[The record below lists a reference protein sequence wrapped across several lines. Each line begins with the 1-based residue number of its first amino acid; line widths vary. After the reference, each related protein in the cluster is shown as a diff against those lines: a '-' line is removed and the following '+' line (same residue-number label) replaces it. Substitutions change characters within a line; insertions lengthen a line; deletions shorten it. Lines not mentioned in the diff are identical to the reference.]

1 MFRHKGKNRTYFH
14 NLELASALSFV
25 AGIVNIVGVLSI
37 KILTTNITGHFAFF
51 SEEMLLENYYVAFVY
66 LLFILSFLIGAFT
79 SSFIVE
85 LSFGYKKIRPHL
97 IPLIIEILIFTLI
110 GLSDFKSFGITIS
123 SHMIACFL
131 LFTMGSQN
139 ALVTRVSQSVVRTTH
154 LTGLF
159 TDLGIDLSKFFF
171 EKREVVFHQIKKNII
186 LKVVIIICFF
196 SGCIIGGFLYKVFS
210 LKALLFTAGLLFFIV
225 RYDRIIYQ
233 YYILKRKIKI
243 KKITIRK

>member
-1 MFRHKGKNRTYFH
+1 MFRHRGKNRTYFH

-51 SEEMLLENYYVAFVY
+51 SEEVLLKNYYIAFIY
-66 LLFILSFLIGAFT
+66 LLFILSFLAGAFT

-85 LSFGYKKIRPHL
+85 LSFDYKKIRPHL
-97 IPLIIEILIFTLI
+97 IPLIVEILILTLM
-110 GLSDFKSFGITIS
+110 GFSDFRSFGIAVSPHI
-123 SHMIACFL
+123 IACFL

-159 TDLGIDLSKFFF
+159 TDLGIDLSKLFF
-171 EKREVVFHQIKKNII
+171 EKREVIHRQIKKNII

-196 SGCIIGGFLYKVFS
+196 SGCILGGFLYKIFH
-210 LKALLFTAGLLFFIV
+210 LKTLLFTAGLLAFIV
-225 RYDRIIYQ
+225 RYDRVLYR
-233 YYILKRKIKI
+233 YYVLRRRLRKKNED
-243 KKITIRK
+243 R